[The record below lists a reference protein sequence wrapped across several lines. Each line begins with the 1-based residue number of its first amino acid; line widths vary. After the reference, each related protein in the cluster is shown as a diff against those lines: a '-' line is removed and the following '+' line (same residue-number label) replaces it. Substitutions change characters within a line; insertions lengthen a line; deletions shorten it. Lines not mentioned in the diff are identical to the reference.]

1 MFIKAVFRLGDSQS
15 LSNVFLSPLFPYLYF
30 LMKTYMS
37 PCQNYVNLASSLH
50 INIPAA
56 TTLSTIAV
64 PKFVLF
70 FFKEIDITDFKLFSI
85 TNFLHR
91 VLKEGRQRW
100 KLSAFFIMEKQ
111 NCFLFVWC
119 TCAQVKGVGSAHP
132 ITTASPIH
140 PPPPLSPFHPSHL
153 CQSWII
159 AKPPLIGQ
167 LY

>member
-70 FFKEIDITDFKLFSI
+70 ERNRHNRLIIIVNLQYFTWGIKGRQTTLCLFYCRKVELFSVC
-85 TNFLHR
+85 LVH
-91 VLKEGRQRW
+91 LCSG
-100 KLSAFFIMEKQ
+100 
-111 NCFLFVWC
+111 
-119 TCAQVKGVGSAHP
+119 KGSWFCSSDYDCQP
-132 ITTASPIH
+132 
-140 PPPPLSPFHPSHL
+140 HPSQRPKKSEL
-153 CQSWII
+153 SGW
-159 AKPPLIGQ
+159 Q
-167 LY
+167 LSTRKNFPDEVRKSFSRQKSA